1 MIKQLFEAFAKAG
14 KELYLVGGAVRELLM
29 GRPFEALKDLDFA
42 TNATPDEIIEIL
54 KANGFPRYEMGRRFG
69 TIGIILYASEA
80 EGGTKEVQITTYRT
94 KEVYCKG
101 SRHPEVEFGTSLT
114 ADLARRDFS
123 INAIAMD
130 KDGNVIDPYGGRADL
145 HARRLR
151 LVGRPEE
158 IFSEDPLRLLR
169 AARFIATLGFMPD
182 APMKAAATWMAGA
195 ILEVSR
201 ERWLMEMNKLLL
213 GEWVD
218 EALQYLFETRLLRFI
233 LPEVAATVGFAQTSP
248 SHHKDVWEHTKLVVK
263 QAVPRPAVRWA
274 ALLHDIGK
282 VWTRTTDETGAVHFF
297 RHEELGALLFEGIA
311 HRFRFDRVLREQVHF
326 LILHHLRPNLYQ
338 SSWTEAAIAR
348 FVREV
353 GPYREDLL
361 ALSRADI
368 TSARS
373 ERRAQGLANLDE
385 LERRLAAY
393 LQRVGTAPR
402 LPKGIGRMIMEQFHL
417 PEGPRIGALKA
428 KVEQAIDE
436 GILEPGQPAAYYLA
450 YLERL
455 LKEGQPSTPFP
466 TLPYGG

>member
-1 MIKQLFEAFAKAG
+1 MRQLFEAFEKAG

-29 GRPFEALKDLDFA
+29 GRPFETLLDLDFA
-42 TNATPDEIIEIL
+42 TDATPDETIKIL
-54 KANGFPRYEMGRRFG
+54 KANGFPCYEVGRRFG
-69 TIGIILYASEA
+69 TIGTVLRADEA
-80 EGGTKEVQITTYRT
+80 EDRVTEVQITTYRT
-94 KEVYCKG
+94 KEVYRKG
-101 SRHPEVEFGTSLT
+101 SRHPEVEFGTSLI

-130 KDGNVIDPYGGRADL
+130 KEGNVIDPYGGRADL
-145 HARRLR
+145 KARRLR

-169 AARFIATLGFMPD
+169 AARFIATLGFTPD
-182 APMKAAATWMAGA
+182 KPLKAAATKMAGA

-201 ERWLMEMNKLLL
+201 ERWFMEMNRLLL

-218 EALQYLFETRLLRFI
+218 AALQYLLETRLLGFI

-248 SHHKDVWEHTKLVVK
+248 YHHKDVWEHTKLVVK

-311 HRFRFDRVLREQVHF
+311 LRFRFDSDLKDRVQF
-326 LILHHLRPNLYQ
+326 LILHHLRPNLYRPT
-338 SSWTEAAIAR
+338 WTDAAVGR
-348 FVREV
+348 FVREM
-353 GPYREDLL
+353 GPYLEDLL

-368 TSARS
+368 TSGRP

-385 LERRLAAY
+385 LEKRVADY
-393 LQRVGTAPR
+393 LQRVGTAPV
-402 LPKGIGRMIMEQFHL
+402 LPKGIGRVIMERFNL
-417 PEGPRIGALKA
+417 PEGPQVGALKA
-428 KVEQAIDE
+428 KLEQAIDE
-436 GILEPGQPAAYYLA
+436 GVLEPGQPAEYYLT

-455 LKEGQPSTPFP
+455 LKEGQPSTP
-466 TLPYGG
+466 LPSPPL